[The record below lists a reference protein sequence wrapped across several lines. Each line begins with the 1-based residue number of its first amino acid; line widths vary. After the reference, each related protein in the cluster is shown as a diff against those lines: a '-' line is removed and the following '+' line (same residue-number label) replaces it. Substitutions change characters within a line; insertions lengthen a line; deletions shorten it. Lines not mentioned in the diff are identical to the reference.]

1 MTDITA
7 FPTIRNVLYS
17 GDNIQTFTATT
28 AVTAGQVVAINATG
42 ESMEVDPSVATA
54 GSRALGVALYSA
66 SAGAQ
71 VAVAMTGCI
80 CYVAI
85 YDDAATIDAG
95 DFVETNDC
103 AVGGTVGTVVVA
115 ATGGATV
122 TVHND
127 VVGIALDDIAAS
139 GTGRILIQPMCLTQ
153 PNTS

>member
-7 FPTIRNVLYS
+7 FPTIRNVLWS

-42 ESMEVDPSVATA
+42 VSMAVDPSVATA
-54 GSRALGVALYSA
+54 GSRSIGVALYSA

-85 YDDAATIDAG
+85 YDDTATIDAG

-103 AVGGTVGTVVVA
+103 AVKGTVGAAAVA

-122 TVHND
+122 TAHYD
-127 VVGIALDDIAAS
+127 IIGIAVDDIAAS

-153 PNTS
+153 ANSS